1 MRTQTVQ
8 AYLANNPVCFD
19 LIILQELTEV
29 CIYIHFHLLH
39 PFSIPLYAFIAQKIL
54 NPQQRRKT
62 VTKIH
67 PQLKRGAPTATS
79 SRTTEALPRPA
90 ARRKAS
96 PMSAAATPSATNC
109 RTSERYT
116 VNSPP
121 LQNWGGFRLKTIL
134 LGFARQT
141 LNRYH
146 FQERCNRSIVILD
159 LASLKNKNRS
169 ASL

>member
-1 MRTQTVQ
+1 MFWYYNSTRTDGS
-8 AYLANNPVCFD
+8 LA
-19 LIILQELTEV
+19 IL
-29 CIYIHFHLLH
+29 FHPLH

-54 NPQQRRKT
+54 VWLYRTRRNGNGKQLTHSSAPQ
-62 VTKIH
+62 
-67 PQLKRGAPTATS
+67 RGPPTATS

-109 RTSERYT
+109 RTSALDPNQRA
-116 VNSPP
+116 
-121 LQNWGGFRLKTIL
+121 QNWCGSRLKTIL

-141 LNRYH
+141 LNQYH
-146 FQERCNRSIVILD
+146 FQDRCNRSIVILD
-159 LASLKNKNRS
+159 LSSLKNKNRR